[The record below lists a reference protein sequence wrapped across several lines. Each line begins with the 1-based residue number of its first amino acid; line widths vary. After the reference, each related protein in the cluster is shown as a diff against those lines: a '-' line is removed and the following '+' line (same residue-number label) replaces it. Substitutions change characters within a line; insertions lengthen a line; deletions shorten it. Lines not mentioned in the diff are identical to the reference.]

1 MYCPKLVRPKTMSQ
15 RKQQQGV
22 VLIVVLLIVALVT
35 LIATQISSRLL
46 LNERRSTNL
55 QHTDQAWQYVL
66 GAESLAAGHLKKA
79 LEKDKDRVHLGQAWA
94 KGKFAFPIEG
104 GQLTGEIIDMSTC
117 FNVNS
122 LLFKERNTANP
133 NPNPDEPNKNPA
145 DPDRNKTNG
154 MKLLAKL
161 YDAVLVDSDVTS
173 EALVAALVDWMD
185 EDGEVSGADGA
196 EDYEYTALKLPYR
209 TGNGPLGAISE
220 LRTIKGYSDEIYQ
233 QLRPYLCALPDVE
246 YGRINVNTLA
256 PERAELLA
264 ILVDNLSIESAQQV
278 LAARPKDGF
287 KNESDF
293 WVSPGMPNDGKP
305 SDAGKN
311 RVSFTTPYFLVKAEA
326 VVGRGKARI
335 ESLLKAEDDNKFKV
349 ISRSF
354 AEE

>member
-1 MYCPKLVRPKTMSQ
+1 MSYRNGARHPKLPRANH
-15 RKQQQGV
+15 QQGV

-55 QHTDQAWQYVL
+55 QHSDQAWQYVL

-122 LLFKERNTANP
+122 LLFKEKNNGNP
-133 NPNPDEPNKNPA
+133 NPNNPNKNPST
-145 DPDRNKTNG
+145 PDDNKTNG

-161 YDAVLVDSDVTS
+161 YDAVLTDSDVTS
-173 EALVAALVDWMD
+173 EALVASLVDWMD
-185 EDGEVSGADGA
+185 EDSEVSGADGA

-220 LRTIKGYSDEIYQ
+220 LRTIKGYSADIYE

-246 YGRINVNTLA
+246 YSKINVNTLP

-264 ILVDNLSIESAQQV
+264 ILYDNLPVESARQV
-278 LAARPKDGF
+278 LSARPKDGF
-287 KNESDF
+287 KDMAA
-293 WVSPGMPNDGKP
+293 VQTAPGMPTDARDDGI
-305 SDAGKN
+305 GKG
-311 RVSFTTPYFLVKAEA
+311 RTDISTQYFLVKAEA